1 MTGQRKWSIIITL
14 LVIFATGLV
23 MGMWLKRPAATIIPV
38 HQSRAPYEALASSE
52 AVVMRVYR
60 DLSPAVV
67 NILTTT
73 QSVNFW
79 LEPVPQ
85 MGQGTGFVIDPQGY
99 IITNNHVVAKANN
112 IEVTFVGERKLAARL
127 IGRDPVSDLAVI
139 KVDPFPGMAVAPL
152 GDSDGLSV
160 GQMVIAIGN
169 PFGLQNTVTAGYV
182 SALNRDIVVGRQPMQ
197 GMIQTDAAINSGNSG
212 GPLINS
218 RGEVVGIN
226 SAIYTNTGSSIG
238 IGLAVPVNRVRQV
251 AGQIIKLGRVIHPW
265 DGILSTTNLDANL
278 SKYIGLPEVQGILIG
293 QIAQGSPAERAGLR
307 GGSLAASGGRLV
319 VYRGKPVILG
329 GDVILAVD
337 GSPTPTF
344 DEYRSLILQ
353 KNVGDHIRLSLLRGS
368 QEFAVTLTLVED
380 PRIQN

>member
-1 MTGQRKWSIIITL
+1 MTGQKKWSIVITL
-14 LVIFATGLV
+14 LVIFGTGLV
-23 MGMWLKRPAATIIPV
+23 IGMWLKRPAATMIPV
-38 HQSRAPYEALASSE
+38 SQSRAPYEALASSE

-60 DLSPAVV
+60 DLGPAVV

-79 LEPVPQ
+79 LEPTPQ

-99 IITNNHVVAKANN
+99 IITNNHVVANANN
-112 IEVTFVGERKLAARL
+112 IEVTFVGERKLPARL

-152 GDSDGLSV
+152 GDSDNLSV

-169 PFGLQNTVTAGYV
+169 PFGLQNTVTSGYV

-218 RGEVVGIN
+218 RGEVIGIN

-238 IGLAVPVNRVRQV
+238 IGLAVPVNRIRQV

-265 DGILSTTNLDANL
+265 IGILSRTDLDPNL
-278 SKYIGLPEVQGILIG
+278 SKYIGLPEVRGFLIG
-293 QIAQGSPAERAGLR
+293 QISAGSPAERAGLR

-319 VYRGKPVILG
+319 VYRGQPVILG

-337 GSPTPTF
+337 GTQTPTF
-344 DEYRSLILQ
+344 DEYRGLILQ
-353 KNVGDHIRLSLLRGS
+353 KNVGDQIRLSVLRGS
-368 QEFAVTLTLVED
+368 QEFSVTVPLGED
-380 PRIQN
+380 PRIQK